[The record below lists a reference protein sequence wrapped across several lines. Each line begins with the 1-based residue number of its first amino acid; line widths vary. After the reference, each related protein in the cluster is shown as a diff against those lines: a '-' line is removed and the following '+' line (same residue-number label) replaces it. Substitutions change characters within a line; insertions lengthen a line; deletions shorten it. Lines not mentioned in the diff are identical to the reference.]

1 MKGRQASSCIGHREG
16 GRDLLQ
22 RGTARLAL
30 LLLSTVSLPALA
42 QSDVRMSGGAATTNL
57 VEQAQFWQ
65 QQGQPERALQAY
77 ERLLAVEPNNV
88 DALAGAVE
96 MAALANQSSSAQ
108 RYLAQLRRVSPQDP
122 RLPRVAE
129 LVRLMNEDAEVLAS
143 ARGLAAAGRG
153 SEAVA
158 RYRELFRGG
167 NIPSV
172 LAPEYYQ
179 ALAGSSEAGYREAV
193 QQLSQRTAANPSDQ
207 RLALTYAQIL
217 TYREDSRAEGIVLL
231 QELSQRRGMRE
242 AARFAW
248 RQAVMWLGP
257 AVEATP
263 FLEAYAAAYPN
274 DSEVQSRLRE
284 VQNLSQGALTPLA
297 AARIAAWSEME
308 RRQFNAAEQGFQD
321 ALKIEP
327 NDVDS
332 MIGLALVRI
341 NQRRQP
347 EARRLYEQAIAIA
360 PDRTQEF
367 GTLLGFIGGGAG
379 TVGAGTGVGWV
390 AGPTVQAWRLLE
402 RGDLDGADRL

>member
-1 MKGRQASSCIGHREG
+1 MIRVMVSR
-16 GRDLLQ
+16 
-22 RGTARLAL
+22 AL
-30 LLLSTVSLPALA
+30 PVAALLLSTVSPPALA
-42 QSDVRMSGGAATTNL
+42 QSNARMSGGAATTNL

-153 SEAVA
+153 AEAVA

-167 NIPSV
+167 NVPSV
-172 LAPEYYQ
+172 LASEYYQ
-179 ALAGSSEAGYREAV
+179 VLAGSSESGYREAV

-217 TYREDSRAEGIVLL
+217 TYREDTRTEGVDML
-231 QELSQRRGMRE
+231 QQLAQRRGVRE
-242 AARFAW
+242 AARLAW
-248 RQAVMWLGP
+248 RQSLLWLGDDP
-257 AVEATP
+257 ETATRIQQY
-263 FLEAYAAAYPN
+263 LAMYPN
-274 DSEVQSRLRE
+274 DRELESKAQRALEGGATPATTARLLGWEAMGSR
-284 VQNLSQGALTPLA
+284 QLA
-297 AARIAAWSEME
+297 ESE
-308 RRQFNAAEQGFQD
+308 RRFNE
-321 ALKIEP
+321 ALALEP
-327 NDVDS
+327 NDTEAI
-332 MIGLALVRI
+332 IGIAIIRKSQNRL
-341 NQRRQP
+341 P
-347 EARRLYEQAIAIA
+347 EARQLLARAIAIA
-360 PDRTQEF
+360 PERAEEMTRQ
-367 GTLLGFIGGGAG
+367 LGDLTTPAR
-379 TVGAGTGVGWV
+379 GTGVGWV